1 MLTGVSKEKAIK
13 ALCNGKQVLV
23 CDRSIRNG
31 KVIPMVS
38 LDNYL
43 DGLDFL
49 MDVPAVPNPEFEEAV
64 QSMVDSGETKEESEK
79 QEEVIPPPIKPE
91 SEMIPAEKSK
101 KEIVLE
107 LAEQMERKDMLDYL
121 AEKYDIKAGV
131 SAGGQK
137 DPE

>member
-13 ALCNGKQVLV
+13 ALSNGKQVLV

-49 MDVPAVPNPEFEEAV
+49 MNVPAVSNPEFEEAV
-64 QSMVDSGETKEESEK
+64 HDMVIGSGVSPYTADSADQEQIESNITESDSMELERKEK
-79 QEEVIPPPIKPE
+79 IIPPQ
-91 SEMIPAEKSK
+91 SS
-101 KEIVLE
+101 
-107 LAEQMERKDMLDYL
+107 R
-121 AEKYDIKAGV
+121 
-131 SAGGQK
+131 SQK
-137 DPE
+137 

>member
-13 ALCNGKQVLV
+13 ALSNGKQVLV

-49 MDVPAVPNPEFEEAV
+49 MDVPAVSNPEFEEAV

-79 QEEVIPPPIKPE
+79 QEEVIPPPN
-91 SEMIPAEKSK
+91 
-101 KEIVLE
+101 
-107 LAEQMERKDMLDYL
+107 Q
-121 AEKYDIKAGV
+121 AGV
-131 SAGGQK
+131 RNDSGREEQERDCAGAGGAGTYRSGNCKK
-137 DPE
+137 DRD

>member
-79 QEEVIPPPIKPE
+79 QEEVIPPPN
-91 SEMIPAEKSK
+91 
-101 KEIVLE
+101 
-107 LAEQMERKDMLDYL
+107 Q
-121 AEKYDIKAGV
+121 AGV
-131 SAGGQK
+131 RNDSGREEQERDCAGAGGADGEK
-137 DPE
+137 GYAGLSGGEI